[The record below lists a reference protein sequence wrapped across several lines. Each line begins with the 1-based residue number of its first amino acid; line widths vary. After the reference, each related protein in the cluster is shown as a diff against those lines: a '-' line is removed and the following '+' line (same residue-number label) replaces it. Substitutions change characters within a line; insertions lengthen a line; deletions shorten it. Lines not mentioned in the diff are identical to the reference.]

1 MAFNTPFK
9 LWKRYSWNGGICDP
23 MMVHWPKGIKA
34 KGEVRD
40 QYTHCSDVVPTI
52 YDCLGIELPAEVKG
66 YTQWPLEGASFKYSF
81 DDAKAATQ
89 KDTQYYVMLG
99 TRGVWH
105 KGWKADTIHPSAP
118 GDWSHFTED
127 VWELYNTEVDRS
139 ECKNLADQ
147 EPVKLRE
154 LQDLWFVE
162 AGKYFGLPLE
172 DRGAIAVLTT
182 PRPQMSPP
190 RSRYIYYPNTLEV
203 PEAVAVNVR
212 GRSYK
217 IAAEVTIETSEAEGV
232 LFAHGH
238 KFGGHAL
245 YVKDGKLKY
254 VYNFLGETEQ
264 MVTSDVNVP
273 QGKCVLGVEFAKEKL
288 NAIRNSPFP
297 NQCIGTATLYINDK
311 KVGELK
317 GMATQLGKFALCGEG
332 LNIGRDGSANVTND
346 YPGDMPWAFTGGA
359 IEQVIVDVSDEPY
372 SNLELEAMAVL
383 SRE

>member
-1 MAFNTPFK
+1 M
-9 LWKRYSWNGGICDP
+9 
-23 MMVHWPKGIKA
+23 
-34 KGEVRD
+34 
-40 QYTHCSDVVPTI
+40 
-52 YDCLGIELPAEVKG
+52 
-66 YTQWPLEGASFKYSF
+66 
-81 DDAKAATQ
+81 
-89 KDTQYYVMLG
+89 
-99 TRGVWH
+99 
-105 KGWKADTIHPSAP
+105 
-118 GDWSHFTED
+118 
-127 VWELYNTEVDRS
+127 
-139 ECKNLADQ
+139 
-147 EPVKLRE
+147 
-154 LQDLWFVE
+154 
-162 AGKYFGLPLE
+162 
-172 DRGAIAVLTT
+172 
-182 PRPQMSPP
+182 
-190 RSRYIYYPNTLEV
+190 

-217 IAAEVTIETSEAEGV
+217 IAAEVTIATPEAEGV

-264 MVTSDVNVP
+264 MITSDVNVP
-273 QGKCVLGVEFAKEKL
+273 KGKCVLGVEFVKEKL

-297 NQCIGTATLYINDK
+297 NQCIGTAKLYINDK
-311 KVGELK
+311 KVGEFK